1 MATLDR
7 LAPPPA
13 ALGSSTWS
21 PRRAIIVTLT
31 VAVIIALLQVLQ
43 SSSFAHTGH
52 QLQRLEAQKTQ
63 MQAEMHTLEAEV
75 AALASLDR
83 TERAARDRL
92 GMVPARNI
100 QYVSVSVEAP
110 ADPLLP
116 RPLLNNA
123 RQVQTPSEPW
133 WRSLYKA
140 LPLP

>member
-7 LAPPPA
+7 LAPPPT
-13 ALGSSTWS
+13 ALGRSTWS

-52 QLQRLEAQKTQ
+52 QLQVLEAQKTQ
-63 MQAEMHTLEAEV
+63 MQAEMHTLETEV

-123 RQVQTPSEPW
+123 KQVQTPSEPW
-133 WRSLYKA
+133 WRSLYRA

>member
-7 LAPPPA
+7 LAPPPT
-13 ALGSSTWS
+13 ALGRSTWS

-31 VAVIIALLQVLQ
+31 VAVIIAHLQVLQ
-43 SSSFAHTGH
+43 SSSFAHTGP

-63 MQAEMHTLEAEV
+63 MRAEMHTLEAEV

-100 QYVSVSVEAP
+100 QYISVSVEAP

>member
-7 LAPPPA
+7 LAPPPT
-13 ALGSSTWS
+13 ALGRSTWS

-31 VAVIIALLQVLQ
+31 LAVIIALLQVLQ

-52 QLQRLEAQKTQ
+52 QLQRLDAQKTQ

-123 RQVQTPSEPW
+123 KQVQTPSEPW
-133 WRSLYKA
+133 WRSLYEA

>member
-31 VAVIIALLQVLQ
+31 LAVIIALLQVLQ

-52 QLQRLEAQKTQ
+52 QLQLLEAQKTQ
-63 MQAEMHTLEAEV
+63 MTAEMHLLQTEV

-83 TERAARDRL
+83 TERAARERL

-100 QYVSVSVEAP
+100 QYISVSVEAP

-123 RQVQTPSEPW
+123 KQVQTPSEPW